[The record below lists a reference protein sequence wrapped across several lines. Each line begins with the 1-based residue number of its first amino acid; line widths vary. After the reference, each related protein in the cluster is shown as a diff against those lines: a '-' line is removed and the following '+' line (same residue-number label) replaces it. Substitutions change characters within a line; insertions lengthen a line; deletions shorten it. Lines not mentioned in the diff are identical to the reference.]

1 MHEGRWLR
9 DKRGWPLGLCCEALD
24 RVWGCVYLEVH
35 GSAAGIP
42 GKGTLN
48 LELVLRG
55 AVLAL
60 HGVWLVGLPCE
71 VMLAFMF

>member
-1 MHEGRWLR
+1 MAEGQERLAPGSLLR
-9 DKRGWPLGLCCEALD
+9 SAGPCVGLRLSGGARKR
-24 RVWGCVYLEVH
+24 R
-35 GSAAGIP
+35 P